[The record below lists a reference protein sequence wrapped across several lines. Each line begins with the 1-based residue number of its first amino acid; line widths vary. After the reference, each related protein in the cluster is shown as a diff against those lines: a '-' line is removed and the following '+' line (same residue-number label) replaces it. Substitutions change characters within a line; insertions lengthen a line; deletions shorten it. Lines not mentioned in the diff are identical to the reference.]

1 MIVMVVTLGS
11 HGMRGVIRRGRGSR
25 AAYARGHM
33 ESIAF
38 IATSW
43 ASGVNAYL
51 TLLILGVAGRYGW
64 ADTPVS
70 LQQGW
75 VIIAAGIAYVVEFVV
90 DKVPL
95 LDSLWDTVHT
105 VIRPVL
111 GGLTGVAIAGSAVG
125 KPQAFVA
132 AAALALTGHATK
144 ATSRLAINMSPEPFT
159 NIIASVSE
167 DGIVAALVPLAIAHP
182 KVSAVVALIA
192 AAVGI
197 LIAVLLW
204 KLARRGLRRVRAW
217 FSGGGREPAVQP
229 SS

>member
-1 MIVMVVTLGS
+1 
-11 HGMRGVIRRGRGSR
+11 
-25 AAYARGHM
+25 M

-64 ADTPVS
+64 ADTPTS
-70 LQQGW
+70 LQHGW
-75 VIIAAGIAYVVEFVV
+75 VIIAAAIAFVVEFVV

-95 LDSLWDTVHT
+95 LDSAWDAVHT

-111 GGLTGVAIAGSAVG
+111 GGLTGIAIAGASFG
-125 KPQAFVA
+125 DPQAFIA

-159 NIIASVSE
+159 NIIASLAE
-167 DGIVAALVPLAIAHP
+167 DGIVAGLVPLAIAYP
-182 KVSAVVALIA
+182 KIS
-192 AAVGI
+192 AAVGTVV
-197 LIAVLLW
+197 AVIGVCVALLLL
-204 KLARRGLRRVRAW
+204 KLARKGLRRVRSWAGA
-217 FSGGGREPAVQP
+217 SAAP
-229 SS
+229 

>member
-1 MIVMVVTLGS
+1 
-11 HGMRGVIRRGRGSR
+11 
-25 AAYARGHM
+25 M

-64 ADTPVS
+64 ADTPTS

-75 VIIAAGIAYVVEFVV
+75 VIVAAAIAYVVEFVV

-95 LDSLWDTVHT
+95 LDSAWDAVHT
-105 VIRPVL
+105 IVRPIV
-111 GGLTGVAIAGSAVG
+111 GGLSGVAIAGASIG
-125 KPQAFVA
+125 KPQAFIA

-167 DGIVAALVPLAIAHP
+167 DGIVAGLVPLAIAYP
-182 KVSAVVALIA
+182 KTSAVVALV
-192 AAVGI
+192 AAVVGVV
-197 LIAVLLW
+197 IALMLW
-204 KLARRGLRRVRAW
+204 RLARRGLRRVRSW
-217 FSGGGREPAVQP
+217 VLTTEGR
-229 SS
+229 

>member
-1 MIVMVVTLGS
+1 
-11 HGMRGVIRRGRGSR
+11 
-25 AAYARGHM
+25 M

-64 ADTPVS
+64 AETPAS

-75 VIIAAGIAYVVEFVV
+75 VIIVAAVAFVVEFVV

-95 LDSLWDTVHT
+95 LDSAWDAVHT
-105 VIRPVL
+105 IIRPMV
-111 GGLTGVAIAGSAVG
+111 GGLSGVAIAGASFG
-125 KPQAFVA
+125 KPQAFIA

-159 NIIASVSE
+159 NIIASVAE
-167 DGIVAALVPLAIAHP
+167 DGIVAGLVPLAIAYP
-182 KVSAVVALIA
+182 KISAAVGAVVAVIGA
-192 AAVGI
+192 CVA
-197 LIAVLLW
+197 LLLL
-204 KLARRGLRRVRAW
+204 KLARKGLRRVRSWA
-217 FSGGGREPAVQP
+217 GATAAT
-229 SS
+229 